1 MAMALC
7 LTLEQ
12 LQADLDL
19 CLNEYNEKKTY
30 QCRWCYGKTPMQ
42 TFFDIIPLPKEKMFS
57 A

>member
-19 CLNEYNEKKTY
+19 CLNEYNEKKN
-30 QCRWCYGKTPMQ
+30 
-42 TFFDIIPLPKEKMFS
+42 LPVQVVLRKNS
-57 A
+57 DANVYRYHPVA